1 MKQLIKIDSK
11 FGHIDVFHI
20 EAKNLLYA
28 IPNGY
33 VGPEL
38 VKKDLQF
45 LGEFNDNTE
54 DEWQYILDTSKVK
67 IVNPINPFLL
77 RGLSQLS
84 KMKEY
89 VVYAPSPMVR
99 TMIILTSWINKPDR
113 IIKSY
118 DTLQSEL
125 NSLK

>member
-54 DEWQYILDTSKVK
+54 DEWQYILDTSNVK

-99 TMIILTSWINKPDR
+99 TMIILTSRINKPDR
-113 IIKSY
+113 IIKSH